1 MYEFGDEQILQGD
14 IDKLWAVF
22 TDFARFP
29 EWDPREEL
37 AEIDG
42 PFVPG
47 ATIRSKQKGNPGG
60 TGKLTR
66 VESPTRWTGESPL
79 PGGKL
84 VIDHFLEPVGDGKV
98 KVTKRYQVHGPLTVV
113 FRLYFGPRVR
123 KSISTTL
130 TALEQEAQRRG

>member
-1 MYEFGDEQILQGD
+1 MYEFGDEQILHGD

-29 EWDPREEL
+29 EWDPREEM

-42 PFVPG
+42 PFVVG
-47 ATIRSKQKGNPGG
+47 ATIKSKQKGNPGG
-60 TGKLTR
+60 RGTITR
-66 VESPTRWTGESPL
+66 VDAPSHWTGESPL

-84 VIDHFLEPVGDGKV
+84 VIDHSLEVVGDGKV
-98 KVTKRYQVHGPLTVV
+98 KVAKRYQVYGPLTLV

-130 TALEQEAQRRG
+130 TALEQETLRRG